1 MNQLLNITGSV
12 KRLLFCF
19 FSIILISGCSSIP
32 SKSVEKTRQP
42 GIVSFSSN
50 DLSLKYSFKLNGQT
64 FVTPRGGSIEI
75 RLLEGIHTISEVSYE
90 NIFGQRYRKS
100 QLPNPG
106 HREDEFLYFEFNP
119 KNTGV
124 INFNVID
131 PTNITLLS
139 EEGKIVSKSFNKPT
153 RAWHKLIYEPE
164 NIEVFHVS
172 DNVSLKTV
180 KINCINRIFEC
191 NIFTTVITNK
201 PISNLFLIR
210 FPEYDF
216 EYKVSLEFQKGV
228 TKSTEIRQPKDSPLW
243 LNSQVKNLA
252 YQPEAQIKFICTNNL
267 RPLQSNYDD
276 CVHAERAE
284 RLILKETQRREELA
298 KQRMDR
304 INIIENDIKRS
315 LVIPE
320 FKMCESNLRFFSN
333 AVNSGEEEYEKIY
346 SKFKDCTT
354 QQTEIKNRKDKY
366 LAALSTDEGAFC
378 KKEILF
384 DSPLFWEC
392 INKRRE
398 LFALMKVDL
407 VAKECINI
415 GFEYATN
422 AYKDCYLK
430 LKLHTEQ
437 IVEWRK
443 IEIALQNQKNQSSP
457 SQSNNFRPESSVTPG
472 INYEQAETLLGI
484 AQRSLE
490 FSVGQNRPAPR
501 LLPPP
506 PPPMQIITPRG
517 NSYNCSMMGSAMRC
531 R

>member
-1 MNQLLNITGSV
+1 MPCAKQ
-12 KRLLFCF
+12 K
-19 FSIILISGCSSIP
+19 
-32 SKSVEKTRQP
+32 VELP
-42 GIVSFSSN
+42 
-50 DLSLKYSFKLNGQT
+50 LKMSA
-64 FVTPRGGSIEI
+64 E
-75 RLLEGIHTISEVSYE
+75 
-90 NIFGQRYRKS
+90 
-100 QLPNPG
+100 
-106 HREDEFLYFEFNP
+106 
-119 KNTGV
+119 
-124 INFNVID
+124 
-131 PTNITLLS
+131 TL
-139 EEGKIVSKSFNKPT
+139 
-153 RAWHKLIYEPE
+153 A
-164 NIEVFHVS
+164 
-172 DNVSLKTV
+172 
-180 KINCINRIFEC
+180 
-191 NIFTTVITNK
+191 
-201 PISNLFLIR
+201 
-210 FPEYDF
+210 FP
-216 EYKVSLEFQKGV
+216 
-228 TKSTEIRQPKDSPLW
+228 
-243 LNSQVKNLA
+243 
-252 YQPEAQIKFICTNNL
+252 

-320 FKMCESNLRFFSN
+320 FKMCESNLRFFLMQLIRVKKN
-333 AVNSGEEEYEKIY
+333 TKKFILNLKIAQHN
-346 SKFKDCTT
+346 KPK
-354 QQTEIKNRKDKY
+354 KNRKDKY

-457 SQSNNFRPESSVTPG
+457 SQSNNFRPESSVTAG
-472 INYEQAETLLGI
+472 VNYEQAETLLGI

-490 FSVGQNRPAPR
+490 FSAGQNRPAPR
-501 LLPPP
+501 LLTPP

-517 NSYNCSMMGSAMRC
+517 NSYNCSMMGAAMRC